1 MNNKYHHQCIF
12 IGLAAWLCTSCSY
25 IQYYQQQIQYTQ
37 IQNKISISTLNKV
50 NQYTSRTP
58 FQKTYEFEFNNLNN
72 KPYALIF
79 YISESSFSNSIIK
92 HRNDDDLHR
101 DAVRVDD
108 SKIILAALNKNLP
121 KADSI
126 TWQQVANHIEEDVA
140 RDGYYVMQE
149 YIRLKMRDL

>member
-1 MNNKYHHQCIF
+1 MDNKYFHQYIF